1 MTGFVGLAG
10 PAYAGSKYQTTL
22 VPNVAGA
29 NPGLAAAGSSI
40 KIDGHLA
47 LKGKVKKVVDGAG
60 ALVSTDGVPSL
71 DDYKIE
77 VDLSVP
83 ATAVSGTVTV
93 PFDLNNGNGK
103 FSADLSG
110 DPVFVGAVLGDGV
123 AVTAIRLKDGAGTV
137 IGVGGIAI
145 E

>member
-10 PAYAGSKYQTTL
+10 PAYAGTKYQTSL

-29 NPGLAAAGSSI
+29 SPGFAAAGSSI
-40 KIDGHLA
+40 KIDGQLA
-47 LKGKVKKVVDGAG
+47 LKGKVKKVVDGTS
-60 ALVSTDGVPSL
+60 ALVSTDGVPSA

-83 ATAVSGTVTV
+83 ATAVIGTVTV
-93 PFDLNNGNGK
+93 PFDVNNGNGK
-103 FSADLSG
+103 FSSDLSG
-110 DPVFVGAVLGDGV
+110 DPVFVGAALGAGV
-123 AVTAIRLKDGAGTV
+123 AVTAIRVKDSAGTV